1 LSYFSTSCA
10 ILVGPAYLI
19 GSSHTIN
26 HQLATQSYL
35 VWYKNP
41 LTIFHDENDPLYA
54 FDMLFQDDGA
64 RSLRYAPYS
73 ANTGFYYVR
82 NNNKTKFL
90 FRSLLY
96 LGDMVLSMT
105 SHQQALGALL
115 DEHSSLT
122 GLRVKTLPAADFP
135 GGYHYHRKK
144 EIDSMKDIVRGKH
157 VPYLLH
163 MSWTTNKK
171 NKLVFLQ
178 QMGLWYV
185 NDKCISGGGVEVAN
199 GLSHNDSEGDLESA
213 CCSAE
218 PVIKCHYRD
227 KPSVEQCK
235 DSSAPT
241 IDKDAKS
248 FW

>member
-1 LSYFSTSCA
+1 MIVSWQD
-10 ILVGPAYLI
+10 VD
-19 GSSHTIN
+19 
-26 HQLATQSYL
+26 L

-41 LTIFHDENDPLYA
+41 LDFFHDRTNPLYA

-82 NNNKTKFL
+82 NNDKTKFL

-105 SHQQALGALL
+105 SHQQALAALL

-122 GLRVKTLPAADFP
+122 GLRIKTLSGVDFP

-144 EIDSMKDIVRGKH
+144 EIPFMKDIVQGKY
-157 VPYLLH
+157 VPYIMH

-178 QMGLWYV
+178 QMGLWYTKDACESGKGV
-185 NDKCISGGGVEVAN
+185 NVAN
-199 GLSHNDSEGDLESA
+199 GLSAGELEGS

-218 PVIKCHYRD
+218 SIIKCYYSD
-227 KPSVEQCK
+227 KPSVEECK
-235 DSSAPT
+235 DSKTST
-241 IDKDAKS
+241 FIDKPPKGKS

>member
-1 LSYFSTSCA
+1 MF
-10 ILVGPAYLI
+10 LVHLDVHKLH
-19 GSSHTIN
+19 SSLPLHT
-26 HQLATQSYL
+26 
-35 VWYKNP
+35 V
-41 LTIFHDENDPLYA
+41 
-54 FDMLFQDDGA
+54 QDDGA

-82 NNNKTKFL
+82 NNDKTKFL

-105 SHQQALGALL
+105 SHQQALAALL

-122 GLRVKTLPAADFP
+122 GLRIKTLSGFDFP

-144 EIDSMKDIVRGKH
+144 EIPFLKDIVQGNH
-157 VPYLLH
+157 VPYLMH
-163 MSWTTNKK
+163 MSWTTNKR

-178 QMGLWYV
+178 QMGLWYT
-185 NDKCISGGGVEVAN
+185 NNSCENGGGVGVAN
-199 GLSHNDSEGDLESA
+199 GLSSGELETA

-218 PVIKCHYRD
+218 PVIKCHYSD
-227 KPSVEQCK
+227 KPSVVECRDRK
-235 DSSAPT
+235 NEMSF
-241 IDKDAKS
+241 IDKPPKGKS